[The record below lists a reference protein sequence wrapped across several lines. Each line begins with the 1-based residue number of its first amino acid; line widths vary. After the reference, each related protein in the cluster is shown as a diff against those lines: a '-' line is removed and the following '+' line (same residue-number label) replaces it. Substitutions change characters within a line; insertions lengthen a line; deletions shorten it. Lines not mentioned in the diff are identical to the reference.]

1 MPHPAPHHHQ
11 MLLARTPSRA
21 RRLALGMC
29 LAACLALSACGPAHK
44 GQLKVEPADASA
56 EASAEASESSS
67 PTPSKSPSPTAS
79 ASTPSPSATTW
90 TAPSVTVSSEDSS
103 VWTHDDER
111 IKKDSAGP
119 NGTIDGYTVNANPAC
134 FGYVSTSAEERYYS
148 LRGVGDDIQS
158 KAALKSQQTIFSG
171 YQTTQG
177 PNQVD
182 AVRDDSGTLPGYE
195 ETFSVTVNFSDA
207 PNTPMDGYRF
217 DRRVGEKGFAVEV
230 MLLCPQGSLIGLDQW
245 HTILG
250 GIRLQGIDAGAM

>member
-1 MPHPAPHHHQ
+1 MF
-11 MLLARTPSRA
+11 LARTPSRA

-29 LAACLALSACGPAHK
+29 LAASLALSACGPAHK

-67 PTPSKSPSPTAS
+67 PAPSKSPSPTAS

-134 FGYVSTSAEERYYS
+134 FGFISSEAEERYYN
-148 LRGVGDDIQS
+148 LRGAGDDIQS
-158 KAALKSQQTIFSG
+158 QAALKRQQSIFSG

-177 PNQVD
+177 PTSVE
-182 AVRDDSGTLPGYE
+182 AIRDDSGTFPGYE
-195 ETFSVTVNFSDA
+195 ETFSVTANFSDS

-217 DRRVGEKGFAVEV
+217 DRRVGDAGLELEV
-230 MLLCPQGSLIGLDQW
+230 MLLCPQGSLISQDQW
-245 HTILG
+245 HTILA

>member
-1 MPHPAPHHHQ
+1 MPHSAQHHRQ
-11 MLLARTPSRA
+11 MFLARTPSRA
-21 RRLALGMC
+21 RHLALVGLG
-29 LAACLALSACGPAHK
+29 LAASLALSACGPAHK
-44 GQLKVEPADASA
+44 GQLTVEPA

-67 PTPSKSPSPTAS
+67 PSPSPTPSPTAS
-79 ASTPSPSATTW
+79 PSTPSPSATTW
-90 TAPSVTVSSEDSS
+90 TAPSVTISSEDSS

-134 FGYVSTSAEERYYS
+134 FGFVSSEAEERFYT

-158 KAALKSQQTIFSG
+158 KAALKSQQTIFSN

-177 PNQVD
+177 PNLVE
-182 AVRDDSGTLPGYE
+182 AVRDDSGTFPGYE
-195 ETFSVTVNFSDA
+195 ETFSVTANFSDS

-217 DRRVGEKGFAVEV
+217 DRRVGEKGFTFEV

-250 GIRLQGIDAGAM
+250 GIRIQGIDAGAM

>member
-1 MPHPAPHHHQ
+1 MTGSSKVTT
-11 MLLARTPSRA
+11 TPRA
-21 RRLALGMC
+21 
-29 LAACLALSACGPAHK
+29 LAAS
-44 GQLKVEPADASA
+44 S
-56 EASAEASESSS
+56 ASEAVSGKPCS
-67 PTPSKSPSPTAS
+67 PTATASLRAAS

-177 PNQVD
+177 PNPVE

>member
-1 MPHPAPHHHQ
+1 MSFSTEPHHHPSSFLTTRRAALPHPAPHHHQ
-11 MLLARTPSRA
+11 MFLARTPSRA

-29 LAACLALSACGPAHK
+29 LAASLALSACGPAHK

-148 LRGVGDDIQS
+148 LRGVGTTFSPRRLSRVSRRSFPDIRRHR
-158 KAALKSQQTIFSG
+158 ARTRWR
-171 YQTTQG
+171 
-177 PNQVD
+177 P
-182 AVRDDSGTLPGYE
+182 SGT
-195 ETFSVTVNFSDA
+195 TVGPSRD
-207 PNTPMDGYRF
+207 M
-217 DRRVGEKGFAVEV
+217 RR
-230 MLLCPQGSLIGLDQW
+230 PSP
-245 HTILG
+245 
-250 GIRLQGIDAGAM
+250 

>member
-29 LAACLALSACGPAHK
+29 LAASLALSACGPAHK

-177 PNQVD
+177 PNPVE

-250 GIRLQGIDAGAM
+250 GIRLQGIDAGGM

>member
-1 MPHPAPHHHQ
+1 MPHPAQHHRQ
-11 MLLARTPSRA
+11 IFLAHTSSRA
-21 RRLALGMC
+21 RHLALGLC
-29 LAACLALSACGPAHK
+29 LAASLTLSACGPAHK
-44 GQLKVEPADASA
+44 GQLTVEPANASA
-56 EASAEASESSS
+56 EASSSSS
-67 PTPSKSPSPTAS
+67 PTPSEEPSPSAS
-79 ASTPSPSATTW
+79 PSSSSKPSPSATTW
-90 TAPSVTVSSEDSS
+90 TAPSVTISSEDSS
-103 VWTHDDER
+103 VWTHDDDR

-134 FGYVSTSAEERYYS
+134 FGFISSNAEERYYT

-177 PNQVD
+177 PNPVE
-182 AVRDDSGTLPGYE
+182 AIRDDNGTFPGYE
-195 ETFSVTVNFSDA
+195 ETFSVTANFSDA

-230 MLLCPQGSLIGLDQW
+230 MLVCPQGSLIGLDQW

-250 GIRLQGIDAGAM
+250 GIRIRGIDAGAM

>member
-1 MPHPAPHHHQ
+1 MPTRLRHRHRLGHGPCSTHLLTLGLTPIAALPLGACDPAHEGQLSTEPTGVSTRTDPSGSPAPST
-11 MLLARTPSRA
+11 TPPPIP
-21 RRLALGMC
+21 
-29 LAACLALSACGPAHK
+29 SA
-44 GQLKVEPADASA
+44 
-56 EASAEASESSS
+56 
-67 PTPSKSPSPTAS
+67 T
-79 ASTPSPSATTW
+79 PSATTR
-90 TAPSVTVSSEDSS
+90 TAPNVTITNEDTS
-103 VWTHDDER
+103 VWAHDDER

-134 FGYVSTSAEERYYS
+134 FGYISTTAEERYYS

-217 DRRVGEKGFAVEV
+217 DRRVGEKGFALEV

>member
-1 MPHPAPHHHQ
+1 MF
-11 MLLARTPSRA
+11 LTRTPSRA
-21 RRLALGMC
+21 RHLALVGLG
-29 LAACLALSACGPAHK
+29 LAASLALSACGPAHK

-158 KAALKSQQTIFSG
+158 KAALKSQQTIFSD

-177 PNQVD
+177 PNPVD

-195 ETFSVTVNFSDA
+195 EKIV
-207 PNTPMDGYRF
+207 
-217 DRRVGEKGFAVEV
+217 
-230 MLLCPQGSLIGLDQW
+230 C
-245 HTILG
+245 
-250 GIRLQGIDAGAM
+250 

>member
-1 MPHPAPHHHQ
+1 MF
-11 MLLARTPSRA
+11 LARTPSRA

-29 LAACLALSACGPAHK
+29 LAASLALSACGPAHK

-182 AVRDDSGTLPGYE
+182 AV
-195 ETFSVTVNFSDA
+195 TVNFSDA

-217 DRRVGEKGFAVEV
+217 DRRVGEKGFALEV

>member
-1 MPHPAPHHHQ
+1 MPHPAPHHRQ
-11 MLLARTPSRA
+11 MFLARTPSRA

-29 LAACLALSACGPAHK
+29 LAASLALSACGPAHK

-67 PTPSKSPSPTAS
+67 PAPSKSPSPTAS

-134 FGYVSTSAEERYYS
+134 FGYISTTAEERYYS

-158 KAALKSQQTIFSG
+158 KAALKSQQTIFPDIRRHRV
-171 YQTTQG
+171 QTRWT
-177 PNQVD
+177 P
-182 AVRDDSGTLPGYE
+182 SGTTAGPCR
-195 ETFSVTVNFSDA
+195 A
-207 PNTPMDGYRF
+207 M
-217 DRRVGEKGFAVEV
+217 RR
-230 MLLCPQGSLIGLDQW
+230 PSP
-245 HTILG
+245 
-250 GIRLQGIDAGAM
+250 